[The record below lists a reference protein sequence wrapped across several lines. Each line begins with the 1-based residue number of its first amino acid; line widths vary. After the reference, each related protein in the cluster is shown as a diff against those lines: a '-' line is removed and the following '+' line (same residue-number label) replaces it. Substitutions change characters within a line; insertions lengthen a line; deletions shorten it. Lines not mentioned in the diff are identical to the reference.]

1 MERHNCSLLCL
12 TKASRRTLPMLI
24 APTAD
29 VVIGGLAALW
39 EIRRW
44 PKI

>member
-1 MERHNCSLLCL
+1 
-12 TKASRRTLPMLI
+12 MLI